1 MTDVQN
7 DMAWRHQMLSEVQPL
22 DRPTASPS
30 ELKFVCRN
38 PLSWNYGVEVKL
50 ASSKASS
57 RSKSSLRSSS
67 YASLTSGPAR
77 SSLLSMELD
86 HERKMREA
94 MEREV
99 QELKAKLSRMDPSM
113 LPAEAQWHI
122 QTKRPDL
129 HPSRGRGRKCHVGKI
144 KSLWMEGNQ
153 SLPCEG
159 PRKTVLSTARYSN
172 PKFH

>member
-113 LPAEAQWHI
+113 LPAAGLASKQGKGPKVPCWQDQESLDGG
-122 QTKRPDL
+122 KSK
-129 HPSRGRGRKCHVGKI
+129 PSVRRAAKDGFEHSQI
-144 KSLWMEGNQ
+144 LQ
-153 SLPCEG
+153 P
-159 PRKTVLSTARYSN
+159 
-172 PKFH
+172 

>member
-50 ASSKASS
+50 ASSKSSASSSMQSSAKSYSASS

-94 MEREV
+94 MEREDRL
-99 QELKAKLSRMDPSM
+99 EESFED
-113 LPAEAQWHI
+113 
-122 QTKRPDL
+122 
-129 HPSRGRGRKCHVGKI
+129 
-144 KSLWMEGNQ
+144 
-153 SLPCEG
+153 
-159 PRKTVLSTARYSN
+159 TVRSCSSN
-172 PKFH
+172 FSPNFQLLAY